1 MNIATFTSKR
11 FLVRGLLLLILIVLA
26 ALPLYGPLVGVS
38 NLDLYIPATTFMYIA
53 LAVSW
58 AMFSGPTGYL
68 SLAPAAFFGVGIYTT
83 AILRGD
89 FGLPLGVTI
98 PVACVISFLVALLV
112 GMATLRLKGIYFAIF
127 TFGLVVLIGQLVLYY
142 EIHILGIRGRNVPPA
157 TYETFYLIMLGL
169 AVAAVLTAYFIRR
182 SRLGLAMQSIGGNEE
197 AAAHM
202 GVNTTMVKVLTF
214 AISAFFMGA
223 AGAIMATKW
232 IYVDPTVAFN
242 MFYSFM
248 PVLMAVFGGMG
259 QLYGPVIG
267 AAIFAYTERTLR
279 LEFSYYYMLAFGI
292 ILILVIL
299 FLPGGLV
306 GLIPKLWNRLRGP
319 ISKLWKG
326 GKAEQHANT

>member
-1 MNIATFTSKR
+1 MA
-11 FLVRGLLLLILIVLA
+11 GLLLLILIFLA
-26 ALPLYGPLVGVS
+26 TFPLYGSRSDIFVVTIIL
-38 NLDLYIPATTFMYIA
+38 MYII
-53 LAVSW
+53 LTVSW
-58 AMFSGPTGYL
+58 AMFSGSTGYM
-68 SLAPAAFFGVGIYTT
+68 SLATAAFLGVGIYTS
-83 AILRGD
+83 ALL
-89 FGLPLGVTI
+89 FSHKWALLPL
-98 PVACVISFLVALLV
+98 PAVIVIGGLASFILALLV
-112 GMATLRLKGIYFAIF
+112 GLVTLRLKGIYFAIF
-127 TFGLVVLIGQLVLYY
+127 TFGLVALLSQLLVFWELQIVGKRGQHVVPVSGETVYCVM
-142 EIHILGIRGRNVPPA
+142 LGI
-157 TYETFYLIMLGL
+157 
-169 AVAAVLTAYFIRR
+169 AVATLLTVYFIRR